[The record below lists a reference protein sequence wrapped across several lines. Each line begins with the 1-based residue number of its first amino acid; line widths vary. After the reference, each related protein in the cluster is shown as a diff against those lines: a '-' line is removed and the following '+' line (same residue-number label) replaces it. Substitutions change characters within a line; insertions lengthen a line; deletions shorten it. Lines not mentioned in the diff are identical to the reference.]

1 MNTFLVHGDYVKLE
15 LKGLSHPF
23 DIVVNMNSGL
33 SDDQPREDS
42 MNLDVLIDEVVTADG
57 FDSRK
62 NPFGTVAASKLD
74 IEKELEVLDENDK
87 MLKWEEL
94 QKRKTKNDEKIA
106 GMMTN
111 VHRLLNE
118 YGLDAKPQQT
128 RKPQYN

>member
-1 MNTFLVHGDYVKLE
+1 MNKFLAHGYYLKLK

-23 DIVVNMNSGL
+23 EIVVNMNSGL